1 MIKVIITD
9 DHPSLREGISTVL
22 KHEKDIEVI
31 GFAENGSD
39 LLELLESKK
48 PDIVLIDINM
58 PVMNGIDAT
67 KIIRGR
73 FPDVKVIVFSQSDE
87 KRFVKRVLKE
97 GAHGYLL
104 KSATSTELAK
114 AIRMVQSGAIYMSEE
129 LPNVFIEKSKKKS
142 DYLFAD
148 LTSREIEIVK
158 LICDEKTTDEIAELL
173 FISHNTV
180 ETHRANILLKI
191 GVKNTAGLVK
201 WAIEN
206 EII

>member
-73 FPDVKVIVFSQSDE
+73 FPDVKVIVFSQYDE

-129 LPNVFIEKSKKKS
+129 LPNVFIEKSKC
-142 DYLFAD
+142 L
-148 LTSREIEIVK
+148 
-158 LICDEKTTDEIAELL
+158 
-173 FISHNTV
+173 N
-180 ETHRANILLKI
+180 
-191 GVKNTAGLVK
+191 GL
-201 WAIEN
+201 
-206 EII
+206 